1 LRRALVFPICFI
13 AFFFFFQIVIAACR
27 IWWAV
32 STASVPILWLEGH
45 VTEFGIGRLRYA
57 GTLRDYSAIHWY
69 YGQFD
74 EKAIDTA
81 FKMLE
86 KMPKYAAANMSMPR
100 TWWSQPVTRHRA
112 GALTRT

>member
-1 LRRALVFPICFI
+1 
-13 AFFFFFQIVIAACR
+13 
-27 IWWAV
+27 
-32 STASVPILWLEGH
+32 LWLEGD
-45 VTEFGIGRLRYA
+45 VPELGIGRLLYA

-86 KMPKYAAANMSMPR
+86 KMPKYAAKSSMPR
-100 TWWSQPVTRHRA
+100 TWRYQPITPHRA
-112 GALTRT
+112 GALT